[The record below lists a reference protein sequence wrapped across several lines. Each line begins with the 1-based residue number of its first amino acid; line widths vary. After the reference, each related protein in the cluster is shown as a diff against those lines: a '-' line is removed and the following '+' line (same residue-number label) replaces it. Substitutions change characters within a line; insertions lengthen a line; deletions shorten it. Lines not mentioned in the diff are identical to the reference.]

1 MTAAR
6 RRTSFGS
13 IRRLPSGRYRATY
26 RLDGAEHAAPTT
38 FRTRTDAQV
47 FLTGVRTDI
56 NRGGWTDSRHGRR
69 TVRELGK
76 EWIASNPHKAQTSIA
91 RDQSILR
98 THIYP
103 LMGDT
108 RIDRVG
114 RSQVQQLVNGWTGAS
129 TSIERQYKCLLALFN
144 FALKNGWVPRNPCI
158 DINRPQP
165 IPSDR
170 HLLTE
175 KEVLAL
181 VEALGDRDRLALWT
195 FAETGWRWGEVF
207 GLRVANLDT
216 AKRCLILDKGLTR
229 DSHGAPILG
238 RSGSRKAKP
247 RLVSITDW
255 LAELLQH
262 HVETLQNADANTWLF
277 QDSKGGP
284 IRYNN
289 WRRRVWEPALAAA
302 GLDHI
307 EPQLGPHDVRRFNI
321 TKLVASGVDVRTVM
335 NRVGHSSPQVTLAL
349 YAQADRAADEEA
361 ARTIGDLMMEEMSHV
376 ERTAA
381 ADSQIGQ
388 SEQ

>member
-1 MTAAR
+1 M
-6 RRTSFGS
+6 
-13 IRRLPSGRYRATY
+13 
-26 RLDGAEHAAPTT
+26 
-38 FRTRTDAQV
+38 
-47 FLTGVRTDI
+47 
-56 NRGGWTDSRHGRR
+56 
-69 TVRELGK
+69 REVGE

-91 RDQSILR
+91 RDRSILT
-98 THIYP
+98 THVYP
-103 LMGDT
+103 LMADT
-108 RIDRVG
+108 RIDRVS
-114 RSQVQQLVNGWTGAS
+114 RSQVQHLVNGWTGAS

-144 FALKNGWVPRNPCI
+144 FAVKNGWVPKNPCI

-165 IPSDR
+165 IPADR
-170 HLLTE
+170 HLLTPN
-175 KEVLAL
+175 EVLRL

-207 GLRVANLDT
+207 GLRVANVDV
-216 AKRCLILDKGLTR
+216 AQRCLTLDKGLTR
-229 DSHGAPILG
+229 DEHGAPVLG

-247 RLVSITDW
+247 RVVTITGW
-255 LAELLQH
+255 LADLLQV
-262 HVETLQNADANTWLF
+262 HVETLENADADSWLF

-302 GLDHI
+302 GLDHV
-307 EPQLGPHDVRRFNI
+307 EPKLGPHDVRRFNI

-361 ARTIGDLMMEEMSHV
+361 ARTIGDLMMDEMSHV
-376 ERTAA
+376 ERMAA

-388 SEQ
+388 TEQ

>member
-6 RRTSFGS
+6 RRSNFGS

-26 RLDGAEHAAPTT
+26 RLDGAEHVAPAT
-38 FRTRTDAQV
+38 FRTKTDAEVFLNGMRTDM
-47 FLTGVRTDI
+47 D
-56 NRGGWTDSRHGRR
+56 RGGWIDSRHGRR

-91 RDQSILR
+91 RDQSILT

-103 LMGDT
+103 LMADT
-108 RIDRVG
+108 RIDRVS
-114 RSQVQQLVNGWTGAS
+114 RSQVQHLVNGWTGAS

-144 FALKNGWVPRNPCI
+144 FAVKNGWVPKNPCI
-158 DINRPQP
+158 DIKRPQP
-165 IPSDR
+165 IPADR
-170 HLLTE
+170 HLLTPT
-175 KEVLAL
+175 EVLRL

-207 GLRVANLDT
+207 GLRVANMDL
-216 AKRCLILDKGLTR
+216 AQRCLTLDKGLTR
-229 DSHGAPILG
+229 DKQGAPVLG

-247 RLVSITDW
+247 RVVTITGW
-255 LAELLQH
+255 LADLLQV
-262 HVETLQNADANTWLF
+262 HVETLENADADSWLF

-289 WRRRVWEPALAAA
+289 WRRRVWEPALTAA
-302 GLDHI
+302 GLDQLR
-307 EPQLGPHDVRRFNI
+307 PRLGPHDLRRFNI

-361 ARTIGDLMMEEMSHV
+361 ARTIGDLMMDEMSHV
-376 ERTAA
+376 ERMAP